1 VFKNLPH
8 EIVSFYKFLV
18 FNEVDALWT
27 QKCANSM
34 FFWPKLLQILPKVVV
49 AELLFNQPIFTGSIF
64 IKGNF
69 LS

>member
-1 VFKNLPH
+1 VFKNLPR
-8 EIVSFYKFLV
+8 EIVSFYKFLI
-18 FNEVDALWT
+18 FNEVDALWP

-34 FFWPKLLQILPKVVV
+34 FFWSKLLQILPKIGV
-49 AELLFNQPIFTGSIF
+49 AELLSDQPIFTGSIF